1 MCNFASFVLTKNN
14 VYYLETVNSHED
26 IIDHYN
32 LNDNDYNIVRI
43 ELKPPQRDADL
54 QNVDLWDFKVDQ
66 DEYPDWTY
74 KGDPAL
80 EAQARKA
87 LARRIEEQKIY
98 YTIEK
103 GTGAIVNVG
112 YKGTAIVG
120 RSGQA
125 IAGYSGIAIAG
136 DGGTATTGDH
146 GISTAGAH
154 GTAIAG
160 IEGVVTVGYS
170 GMAFVGEYGQAK
182 ANNDSFINIKYYD
195 YESCRMRT
203 LTGYIGENDLKAN
216 VFYKVITKNKFTTFV
231 EVSG

>member
-1 MCNFASFVLTKNN
+1 
-14 VYYLETVNSHED
+14 LEGVS
-26 IIDHYN
+26 
-32 LNDNDYNIVRI
+32 L
-43 ELKPPQRDADL
+43 PC
-54 QNVDLWDFKVDQ
+54 F

-74 KGDPAL
+74 KGDPTL
-80 EAQARKA
+80 EDQARKA
-87 LARRIEEQKIY
+87 LARRIVEQKIG

-103 GTGAIVNVG
+103 GIGTIVNVG

-120 RSGQA
+120 HSGQA
-125 IAGYSGIAIAG
+125 SAGYGGIAIAG
-136 DGGTATTGDH
+136 DGGTATTGNY

-160 IEGVVTVGYS
+160 IGGVVTVGYS

-216 VFYKVITKNKFTTFV
+216 VFYKVTTRDKIATFV